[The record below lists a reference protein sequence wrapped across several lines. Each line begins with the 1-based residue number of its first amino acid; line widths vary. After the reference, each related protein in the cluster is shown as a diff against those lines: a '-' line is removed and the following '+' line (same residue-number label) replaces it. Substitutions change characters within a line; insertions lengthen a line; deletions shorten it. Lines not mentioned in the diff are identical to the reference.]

1 MGHLEKVLPQMTHPP
16 EFTFR
21 IIALSLV
28 VDRRTLF
35 LAVMVLGYLRSY
47 FGRGHAP
54 RRAVTPRKNF
64 HLTTKTELLRLCSIS
79 ISPNALFANRA
90 MAL

>member
-1 MGHLEKVLPQMTHPP
+1 MSHLENALPQMTHPP
-16 EFTFR
+16 EFVFR

-47 FGRGHAP
+47 FGRDHAP
-54 RRAVTPRKNF
+54 RPRAHFSQGEV
-64 HLTTKTELLRLCSIS
+64 
-79 ISPNALFANRA
+79 RA
-90 MAL
+90 WVNPKS

>member
-16 EFTFR
+16 EFAFR
-21 IIALSLV
+21 IIALSFV

-47 FGRGHAP
+47 FGREHAP
-54 RRAVTPRKNF
+54 RRAVTRRKNF
-64 HLTTKTELLRLCSIS
+64 H
-79 ISPNALFANRA
+79 RA
-90 MAL
+90 QSRQAQQGKGKFDL

>member
-16 EFTFR
+16 EFAFR

-28 VDRRTLF
+28 VMSRTLF

-47 FGRGHAP
+47 FGREHAP
-54 RRAVTPRKNF
+54 RRAVTRRKNF
-64 HLTTKTELLRLCSIS
+64 HLEVRIQ
-79 ISPNALFANRA
+79 FYW
-90 MAL
+90 